1 MQAEKITALYAR
13 YSAEEEIGGESDSVI
28 HQKAILSD
36 FAAEKGY
43 TNCRFYV
50 DDGVSGTTFERDGFK
65 QMTRDIEDGLIGTVI
80 VKDLSRL
87 GRNYL
92 LAGQYIEVFFPD
104 NRASEKKSVK
114 SQQTV
119 VEKK

>member
-13 YSAEEEIGGESDSVI
+13 YSAEEEIGGESDSIV
-28 HQKAILSD
+28 HQRAILSD

-65 QMTRDIEDGLIGTVI
+65 RMTRDIEDGLIGTVI
-80 VKDLSRL
+80 VKD
-87 GRNYL
+87 
-92 LAGQYIEVFFPD
+92 E
-104 NRASEKKSVK
+104 SE
-114 SQQTV
+114 
-119 VEKK
+119 